1 MIKTIVNLIKALG
14 ANTNPGE
21 IAHAMSCGLLLGL
34 MPKNNLLWWL
44 VFIFVLFIRINKPAY
59 AILILFGAAISPAFD
74 GLFDSVGYC
83 FLTLPSLSGLFATL
97 FDIPFLA
104 FTRFNNSVVMGSLL
118 CGIIAYIP
126 VYILS
131 RCIIAVW
138 RKYAVPI
145 IRQSK
150 LMKVISQLPLISK
163 IVGMAGGN

>member
-1 MIKTIVNLIKALG
+1 MLKVIVNLIKALG

-44 VFIFVLFIRINKPAY
+44 VFVFILFIRINKPAY
-59 AILILFGAAISPAFD
+59 GILILLGAAISPAFD
-74 GLFDSVGYC
+74 GIFDAVGYW
-83 FLTLPSLSGLFATL
+83 FLTLPQLSGIFGSLL
-97 FDIPFLA
+97 DIPFVA
-104 FTRFNNSVVMGSLL
+104 FTKFNNSVVMGSFL
-118 CGIIAYIP
+118 CGLIAYVP
-126 VYILS
+126 VYIIS
-131 RCIIAVW
+131 RLLISVW

-150 LMKVISQLPLISK
+150 VMKVITQLPLVSK